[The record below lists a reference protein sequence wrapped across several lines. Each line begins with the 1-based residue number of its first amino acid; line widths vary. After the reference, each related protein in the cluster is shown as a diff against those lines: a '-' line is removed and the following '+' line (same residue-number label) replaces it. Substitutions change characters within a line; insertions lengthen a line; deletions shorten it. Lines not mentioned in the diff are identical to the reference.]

1 VIENDNSMTI
11 LGLKK
16 PVEPAL
22 PILGEPHE
30 KFFLVT
36 TMCDAPHM
44 HAVCVKILAGS
55 VVL

>member
-1 VIENDNSMTI
+1 MTL

-16 PVEPAL
+16 PVEPAP
-22 PILGEPHE
+22 PILGELHE

-55 VVL
+55 VIL